1 MDKVERIRRVP
12 CLLDRAWELVTILRG
27 PDGCPWDRAQTSESI
42 KMNLVEEA
50 YEAVEAI
57 EEGNDKKL
65 KEELGDLLLVLL
77 LHARI
82 AEDEGRFTL
91 QEVVDE
97 LLEKIIE
104 RHPHVFGE
112 RRFHT
117 QEELLRNWESSK
129 RDGVFGGLPTS
140 LPALLLAEKIGKRAA
155 RVGFDW
161 PRSEEVLEKLQEEL
175 KEFREVAQKD
185 REKAEEEF
193 GDILFTLVNYARHL
207 GISPEEALRK
217 TNRKFLRR
225 FQAMEALAHARGKK
239 LSELSL
245 EELDRLWE
253 EAKSAEKAQQA
264 SHSRGENP
272 HEDPP
277 GRT

>member
-1 MDKVERIRRVP
+1 MNKEERIRSIP
-12 CLLDRAWELVTILRG
+12 CLLDRVWELVTVLRG
-27 PDGCPWDRAQTSESI
+27 PEGCPWDRAQTSESI

-57 EEGNDKKL
+57 EEKDDRKL

-77 LHARI
+77 LHVRI

-91 QEVVDE
+91 REVVDE
-97 LLEKIIE
+97 LLDKIIE

-112 RRFHT
+112 RRFRT

-129 RDGVFGGLPTS
+129 RDGVFGGLPTG

-161 PRSEEVLEKLQEEL
+161 PRSEDVLEKLSEEL
-175 KEFREVAQKD
+175 KEFQEVVHRD
-185 REKAEEEF
+185 PEKAQEEF
-193 GDILFTLVNYARHL
+193 GDILFTLANYARHL

-217 TNRKFLRR
+217 TNRKFLER
-225 FQAMEALAHARGKK
+225 FRAMEALARSQGKK
-239 LSELSL
+239 LSELTL

-253 EAKSAEKAQQA
+253 EAKKT
-264 SHSRGENP
+264 GK
-272 HEDPP
+272 
-277 GRT
+277 